1 MEKESLMDCSD
12 YRKLLSREIDGEID
26 RSLLEALE
34 GHLRSCE
41 SCRMA
46 REVLRE
52 TFTLHREI
60 GELEP
65 PRLLTQDVMDGIV
78 EPARRNRFAGFI
90 RAAVPVAAAAV
101 LVLGIFAG
109 TFLTKLY
116 ERPSAEQR
124 LAVLELEY
132 LDEFP
137 PGSMGDL
144 IMEVTEGGGDER
156 RE

>member
-1 MEKESLMDCSD
+1 MDCSD
-12 YRKLLSREIDGEID
+12 YRELLSREIDGEID
-26 RSLLEALE
+26 PSLHAVLEE
-34 GHLRSCE
+34 HLRSCE
-41 SCRMA
+41 SCRRY

-52 TFTLHREI
+52 TYMLHREI

-65 PRLLTQDVMDGIV
+65 PRSLAASVMDRIV
-78 EPARRNRFAGFI
+78 TPAPRSRFAGFV

-101 LVLGIFAG
+101 LVLGIFTG
-109 TFLTKLY
+109 TFLTRLY
-116 ERPSAEQR
+116 ERPSAEQQ

-132 LDEFP
+132 LDEYP

-144 IMEVTEGGGDER
+144 IMEVTEGDDDDR